1 MATGVWSAEEVLLAF
16 AKRATIGHQL
26 LNFATEFMIEEALDE
41 ARKLD
46 AHFKQTGKVVGP
58 LHGVPISVKE
68 MVHFTD
74 RICHTGYVAW
84 IDRIAP
90 EDALLI
96 RLLKKAGA
104 LFHVRTN
111 EPQTVMVSSS
121 LESIGCS

>member
-1 MATGVWSAEEVLLAF
+1 
-16 AKRATIGHQL
+16 
-26 LNFATEFMIEEALDE
+26 MIDE
-41 ARKLD
+41 ARAEAKKLD
-46 AHFKQTGKVVGP
+46 AHFERTGKVIGP

-68 MVHFTD
+68 MVHFKN

-96 RLLKKAGA
+96 RLLKNAGA

-111 EPQTVMVSSS
+111 EPQTVMVGPFSR
-121 LESIGCS
+121 